1 MNNISKKNNDSNDS
15 LSSISWRSFDSR
27 SNSLDSN
34 SSTISNIMDFYKD
47 NKDNKDDNKDND
59 DIPVKKKLKM
69 AFEKPRRKREMNI
82 NYVLSKSPQISD
94 ALNIIEKGK
103 NRIPP
108 YNIGNDYI
116 LHDFKNE

>member
-47 NKDNKDDNKDND
+47 IKDDNKDKD
-59 DIPVKKKLKM
+59 DIPVKTKLKM
-69 AFEKPRRKREMNI
+69 AFEKNRRKREMNI
-82 NYVLSKSPQISD
+82 NYVLRKSPQISD
-94 ALNIIEKGK
+94 ALKIIEKGK
-103 NRIPP
+103 NRISP
-108 YNIGNDYI
+108 YNIGNDYF